1 MPQKTELLEVDL
13 FNMKPI
19 PGSSLTEEPGK
30 RPYERPPQIT
40 EPDKALQYCLNGM
53 LGNTAVR
60 EELFDVLDMGISVET
75 VASAF
80 TLQAFSEGVFD
91 PNVAELVKTPL
102 IQFITQEAGREGIE
116 DLNVI
121 NEDVP
126 KMMPDDKKLRVMQS
140 LSPNKFNRLN
150 EEFMTLSQ
158 QDDFE
163 SIGMEDEQDTMT
175 MPENQGFIN
184 KEQTGIM

>member
-30 RPYERPPQIT
+30 RPYERPPQIV
-40 EPDKALQYCLNGM
+40 EADKALQYCLNGM

-91 PNVAELVKTPL
+91 PNIAETIKQPL
-102 IQFITQEAGREGIE
+102 MQFITQEASRAGIE

-121 NEDVP
+121 NEDIP
-126 KMMPDDKKLRVMQS
+126 KMINDSDKIEIMSALNPKKYKKLTEREIPSIEGEEEDMMMQ
-140 LSPNKFNRLN
+140 
-150 EEFMTLSQ
+150 
-158 QDDFE
+158 
-163 SIGMEDEQDTMT
+163 MEDTPIQSE
-175 MPENQGFIN
+175 GFID
-184 KEQTGIM
+184 KAEMM

>member
-30 RPYERPPQIT
+30 RPYERPPQIV
-40 EPDKALQYCLNGM
+40 EADKALQYCLNGM
-53 LGNTAVR
+53 LCNTAVR

-91 PNVAELVKTPL
+91 PNIAETIKQPL
-102 IQFITQEAGREGIE
+102 MQFITQEASRAGIE

-121 NEDVP
+121 NEDIP
-126 KMMPDDKKLRVMQS
+126 KMINDSDKIEIMSALNPKKYKKLTEREIPSIEGEEEDMMMQ
-140 LSPNKFNRLN
+140 
-150 EEFMTLSQ
+150 
-158 QDDFE
+158 
-163 SIGMEDEQDTMT
+163 MEDTPIQSE
-175 MPENQGFIN
+175 GFID
-184 KEQTGIM
+184 KAEMM

>member
-30 RPYERPPQIT
+30 RPYERPPQIV
-40 EPDKALQYCLNGM
+40 EADKALQYCLNGM
-53 LGNTAVR
+53 LGDTAVR

-91 PNVAELVKTPL
+91 PNIAETIKRPL
-102 IQFITQEAGREGIE
+102 MQFITQEASRAGIE
-116 DLNVI
+116 DLNVV
-121 NEDVP
+121 NENVP
-126 KMMPDDKKLRVMQS
+126 KIMPDDKKLRVMQS
-140 LSPNKFNRLN
+140 LSPDKFNRLN
-150 EEFMTLSQ
+150 EEFMELSQ

-163 SIGMEDEQDTMT
+163 SMDMEDEQDTMAI
-175 MPENQGFIN
+175 PENQGFIN

>member
-30 RPYERPPQIT
+30 RPYDRPPQIV
-40 EPDKALQYCLNGM
+40 EADKALQYCLNGM

-91 PNVAELVKTPL
+91 PNIAETIKQPL
-102 IQFITQEAGREGIE
+102 MQFITQEASRAGIE

-121 NEDVP
+121 NEDIP
-126 KMMPDDKKLRVMQS
+126 KMINDSDKIEIMSALNPKKYKKLTEREIPSIEGEEEDMMMQ
-140 LSPNKFNRLN
+140 
-150 EEFMTLSQ
+150 
-158 QDDFE
+158 
-163 SIGMEDEQDTMT
+163 MEDTPIQSE
-175 MPENQGFIN
+175 GFID
-184 KEQTGIM
+184 KAEMM

>member
-30 RPYERPPQIT
+30 RPYERPPQIV
-40 EPDKALQYCLNGM
+40 EADKALQYCLNGM
-53 LGNTAVR
+53 LGDTAVR

-91 PNVAELVKTPL
+91 PNIAETIKRPL
-102 IQFITQEAGREGIE
+102 MQFITQEASRAGIE
-116 DLNVI
+116 DLNVV
-121 NEDVP
+121 NEDIP
-126 KMMPDDKKLRVMQS
+126 KTMQMDNKLQIMQS
-140 LSPNKFNRLN
+140 LHPEKFKKMQESDGMDEDMMMA
-150 EEFMTLSQ
+150 EEQ
-158 QDDFE
+158 EDDMD
-163 SIGMEDEQDTMT
+163 MEGAPMSE
-175 MPENQGFIN
+175 GFIN
-184 KEQTGIM
+184 RNSMEMM

>member
-30 RPYERPPQIT
+30 RPYERPPQIV
-40 EPDKALQYCLNGM
+40 EADKALQYCLNGM

-91 PNVAELVKTPL
+91 PNIAETIKQPL
-102 IQFITQEAGREGIE
+102 MQFIIQEASRAGIE

-121 NEDVP
+121 NEDIP
-126 KMMPDDKKLRVMQS
+126 KMINDSDKIEIMSALNPKKYKKLTEREIPSIEGEEEDMMMQ
-140 LSPNKFNRLN
+140 
-150 EEFMTLSQ
+150 
-158 QDDFE
+158 
-163 SIGMEDEQDTMT
+163 MEDTPIQSE
-175 MPENQGFIN
+175 GFID
-184 KEQTGIM
+184 KAEMM

>member
-30 RPYERPPQIT
+30 RPYERPPQIV
-40 EPDKALQYCLNGM
+40 EADKALQYCLNGM

-91 PNVAELVKTPL
+91 PNIAETIKQPL
-102 IQFITQEAGREGIE
+102 MQFITQEASRAGIE

-121 NEDVP
+121 NEDIP
-126 KMMPDDKKLRVMQS
+126 KMINDSDKIEIMSALNPKKYKKLTEREIPSIEGEEEDMMMQ
-140 LSPNKFNRLN
+140 
-150 EEFMTLSQ
+150 
-158 QDDFE
+158 
-163 SIGMEDEQDTMT
+163 MEDTPIQSE
-175 MPENQGFIN
+175 GFIDTA
-184 KEQTGIM
+184 EMM

>member
-1 MPQKTELLEVDL
+1 EVDL

-102 IQFITQEAGREGIE
+102 IQFITQEAGRAGIE

-121 NEDVP
+121 NEDMP
-126 KMMPDDKKLRVMQS
+126 KQTDTNTKVKIMKSLNPQKFKRLREEESMEMDSMMM
-140 LSPNKFNRLN
+140 N
-150 EEFMTLSQ
+150 ENEMSA
-158 QDDFE
+158 
-163 SIGMEDEQDTMT
+163 EDTPVSE
-175 MPENQGFIN
+175 GFIN
-184 KEQTGIM
+184 RNSMEIM

>member
-102 IQFITQEAGREGIE
+102 IQFITQEAGRAGIE

-121 NEDVP
+121 NEDMP
-126 KMMPDDKKLRVMQS
+126 KQTDTNTKVKIMKSLNPQKFKRLREEESMEMDSMMM
-140 LSPNKFNRLN
+140 N
-150 EEFMTLSQ
+150 ENEMSA
-158 QDDFE
+158 
-163 SIGMEDEQDTMT
+163 EDTPVSE
-175 MPENQGFIN
+175 GFIN
-184 KEQTGIM
+184 RNSMEIM

>member
-102 IQFITQEAGREGIE
+102 IQFITQEAGRAGIE

-121 NEDVP
+121 NEDMP
-126 KMMPDDKKLRVMQS
+126 KQTDTNTKVKIMKSLNPQKFKRLREEESMEMDSMMM
-140 LSPNKFNRLN
+140 N
-150 EEFMTLSQ
+150 ENEMSA
-158 QDDFE
+158 
-163 SIGMEDEQDTMT
+163 EDTPVSE
-175 MPENQGFIN
+175 GFIN
-184 KEQTGIM
+184 RNSMEMM

>member
-40 EPDKALQYCLNGM
+40 EPDKALRYCLDGM
-53 LGNTAVR
+53 LGDTAVR
-60 EELFDVLDMGISVET
+60 DELFDVLDMGISVET

-91 PNVAELVKTPL
+91 PNVAEIVKRPL
-102 IQFITQEAGREGIE
+102 MQFIIQAASRAGIE
-116 DLNVI
+116 DLNII
-121 NEDVP
+121 NEDIP
-126 KMMPDDKKLRVMQS
+126 KQTDTNTKVKIMKSLNPQKFKRLREEEEPMEMDSMMM
-140 LSPNKFNRLN
+140 N
-150 EEFMTLSQ
+150 ENEMSA
-158 QDDFE
+158 
-163 SIGMEDEQDTMT
+163 EDTPVSE
-175 MPENQGFIN
+175 GFIN
-184 KEQTGIM
+184 RDSMEKM

>member
-40 EPDKALQYCLNGM
+40 EPDKALRYCLDGM
-53 LGNTAVR
+53 LGDTAVR
-60 EELFDVLDMGISVET
+60 DELFDVLDMGISVET

-91 PNVAELVKTPL
+91 PNVAEIVKRPL
-102 IQFITQEAGREGIE
+102 MQFIIQAASRAGIE
-116 DLNVI
+116 DLNII
-121 NEDVP
+121 NEDIP
-126 KMMPDDKKLRVMQS
+126 KQTDTNTKVKIMKSLNPQKFKRLREEEEEPMEMDSMMM
-140 LSPNKFNRLN
+140 N
-150 EEFMTLSQ
+150 ENEMSA
-158 QDDFE
+158 
-163 SIGMEDEQDTMT
+163 EDTPVSE
-175 MPENQGFIN
+175 GFIN
-184 KEQTGIM
+184 RDSMEMM

>member
-40 EPDKALQYCLNGM
+40 EPDKALRYCLDGM
-53 LGNTAVR
+53 LGDTAVR
-60 EELFDVLDMGISVET
+60 DELFDLLDVGISVET

-91 PNVAELVKTPL
+91 PNVAELVKRPL
-102 IQFITQEAGREGIE
+102 MQFITQEASRAGIE

-126 KMMPDDKKLRVMQS
+126 KMINDSDKIQMMSAFSPRKHERFIEEGISLMEEEEEDMMMPAEDTPIQS
-140 LSPNKFNRLN
+140 
-150 EEFMTLSQ
+150 E
-158 QDDFE
+158 
-163 SIGMEDEQDTMT
+163 
-175 MPENQGFIN
+175 GFIN
-184 KEQTGIM
+184 KAEMT

>member
-30 RPYERPPQIT
+30 RPYERPPQIV
-40 EPDKALQYCLNGM
+40 EADKALQYCLNGM

-91 PNVAELVKTPL
+91 PNIAETIKQPL
-102 IQFITQEAGREGIE
+102 MQFITQEASRAGIE

-121 NEDVP
+121 NEDIP
-126 KMMPDDKKLRVMQS
+126 KMINDSDKIEIMSALNPKKYKKLTETEIPSIEGEEEDMMMQ
-140 LSPNKFNRLN
+140 
-150 EEFMTLSQ
+150 
-158 QDDFE
+158 
-163 SIGMEDEQDTMT
+163 MEDTPIQSE
-175 MPENQGFIN
+175 GFID
-184 KEQTGIM
+184 KAEMM

>member
-53 LGNTAVR
+53 LGNMAVR
-60 EELFDVLDMGISVET
+60 DELFDLLDIGISVET

-102 IQFITQEAGREGIE
+102 IQFITQEAARAGIE

-126 KMMPDDKKLRVMQS
+126 KMMDDSNKIEIMSSLNPKKYKKLTEREIP
-140 LSPNKFNRLN
+140 LIEG
-150 EEFMTLSQ
+150 EEEDMMMR
-158 QDDFE
+158 
-163 SIGMEDEQDTMT
+163 MEDTPIQSE
-175 MPENQGFIN
+175 GFIN
-184 KEQTGIM
+184 KTEMM